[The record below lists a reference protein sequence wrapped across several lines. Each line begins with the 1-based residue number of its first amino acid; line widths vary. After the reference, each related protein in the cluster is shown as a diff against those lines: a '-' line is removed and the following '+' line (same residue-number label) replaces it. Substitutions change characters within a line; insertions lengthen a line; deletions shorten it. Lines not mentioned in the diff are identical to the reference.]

1 MGPRMRRAVVAF
13 LAVVIA
19 SCLWLPCIHLFFVPD
34 ASVYFDH
41 KTVAPHARALA
52 NRHLKLWTDDALRQL
67 SDALYGQQRQIQAL
81 ERELERLTQRLE
93 AAEHPAGDQPGH
105 EIPPHY

>member
-1 MGPRMRRAVVAF
+1 MTDDRIMHLEAL
-13 LAVVIA
+13 LA
-19 SCLWLPCIHLFFVPD
+19 PQ
-34 ASVYFDH
+34 
-41 KTVAPHARALA
+41 
-52 NRHLKLWTDDALRQL
+52 DDALRQL